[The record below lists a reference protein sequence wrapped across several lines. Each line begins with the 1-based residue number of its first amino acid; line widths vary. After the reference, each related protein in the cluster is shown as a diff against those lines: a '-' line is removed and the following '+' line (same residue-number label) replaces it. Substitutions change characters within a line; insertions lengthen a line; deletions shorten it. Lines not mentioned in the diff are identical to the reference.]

1 MKMLKLNSKG
11 FVLIET
17 LVTAVFVMAIFSII
31 YANFYPIMAEYEKR
45 ESYDDL
51 DSKYAVYW
59 FKRIIQSNSV
69 DFSTSI
75 DNDISNNKY
84 HQFTCDDVNDS
95 TNKKLCND
103 LVKEFEVSVDNNGK
117 PTIYITNFKIGDFSG
132 TSTDNFKNVVQNSS
146 DVFSDGFQDYVAY
159 LPAYS
164 GIVSDNGACYRVIVE
179 FHHIKDDNDY
189 YTYSTIEVL
198 KGSRCFKR

>member
-1 MKMLKLNSKG
+1 MLKLNNKG

-59 FKRIIQSNSV
+59 IKRIIQSNSV
-69 DFSTSI
+69 NFDANVTS
-75 DNDISNNKY
+75 DINNNKY
-84 HQFTCDDVNDS
+84 HQFSCEEVNDA
-95 TNKKLCND
+95 TQKRLCEN
-103 LVKEFEVSVDNNGK
+103 LIKEFQVNIDANGK
-117 PTIYITNFKIGDFSG
+117 PAIYVTNFKMGDL
-132 TSTDNFKNVVQNSS
+132 STESKDNFKGAVDENKFNS
-146 DVFSDGFQDYVAY
+146 FSSGFQDYVAY
-159 LPAYS
+159 LPTYS
-164 GIVSDNGACYRVIVE
+164 GVISNNGACYRVVVE
-179 FHHIKDDNDY
+179 FHHTKDNNDY

-198 KGSRCFKR
+198 KGSRCFQQ